1 MIYQCVYCKASY
13 EHEKS
18 YAHNSYECPKVR
30 KKVKAGIAVVL
41 VTCMLSVTG
50 CEALKGLLPKETLPE
65 QANRA
70 ELQVYVGNKAYKY
83 VCGINPETKVLADC
97 VEVQ

>member
-1 MIYQCVYCKASY
+1 MYRCVYCKAQY
-13 EHEKS
+13 EHSEPYS
-18 YAHNSYECPKVR
+18 HNSYECPKLKR
-30 KKVKAGIAVVL
+30 KAKASIAAVL
-41 VTCMLSVTG
+41 VLSMLGLTG
-50 CEALKGLLPKETLPE
+50 CEAIKGLLPKETLPE

-83 VCGINPETKVLADC
+83 VCGINPETKALTDC